1 MGYDGAFTFVFS
13 PRSGTEAASMPDQ
26 VPEDVKAERIERLI
40 EVVQG
45 LAARRNAERVGRIEQ
60 VLVEGPSRTDPAV
73 LRGRTRRNT
82 TVNFSG
88 DAEPGCARRRPH
100 RGLDVDDAARNAG
113 SPRRSLTRSPDI
125 RRATRAPFPIRLE
138 AEGGPRRPRC
148 YVHR

>member
-73 LRGRTRRNT
+73 LRGRTTAEHDRQLQRGCRARR
-82 TVNFSG
+82 
-88 DAEPGCARRRPH
+88 ARRRPH

-148 YVHR
+148 HVHR